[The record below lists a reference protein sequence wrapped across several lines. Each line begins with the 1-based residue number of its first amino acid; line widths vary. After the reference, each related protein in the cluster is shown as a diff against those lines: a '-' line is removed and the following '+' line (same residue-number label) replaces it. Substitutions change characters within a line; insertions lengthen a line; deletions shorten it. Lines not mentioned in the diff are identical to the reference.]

1 MLLAIRKKEC
11 RLVCIRFDHSTSPGL
26 QCCWVPFVS
35 FFFILFLKKWTS
47 ALMPIRRGRGVL
59 WSTNAAV
66 AAVASCCCV
75 VMNLCYQ
82 VSHCPFCVASST
94 ALLKLV
100 MLLKNH
106 ISAAIRDKYEE
117 AARWL
122 LYTYPSYIFSL
133 SAGHMGSCSSTSL
146 FFCSST
152 GGLEFA
158 NFDNR
163 SAVLHRVS

>member
-1 MLLAIRKKEC
+1 
-11 RLVCIRFDHSTSPGL
+11 
-26 QCCWVPFVS
+26 
-35 FFFILFLKKWTS
+35 
-47 ALMPIRRGRGVL
+47 MPIRLGRGVL

-82 VSHCPFCVASST
+82 VSHGPFCVASST

-152 GGLEFA
+152 GGLE
-158 NFDNR
+158 
-163 SAVLHRVS
+163 SAEERHLIPPHFFFKVCIFCCISCLLSTLSCAPREFSSLIMLYCSSG

>member
-1 MLLAIRKKEC
+1 
-11 RLVCIRFDHSTSPGL
+11 
-26 QCCWVPFVS
+26 
-35 FFFILFLKKWTS
+35 
-47 ALMPIRRGRGVL
+47 MPIRRGRGVL

-94 ALLKLV
+94 ALRNLV

-106 ISAAIRDKYEE
+106 ISAAIKDKYEE

-122 LYTYPSYIFSL
+122 LYTYLSYILSQVGYLPDTWAPAHRRISFSARRREDSNL
-133 SAGHMGSCSSTSL
+133 LISIIAAKFCTAYLDSFASL
-146 FFCSST
+146 GC
-152 GGLEFA
+152 
-158 NFDNR
+158 
-163 SAVLHRVS
+163 